1 MHLLWAIIFNISN
14 CRKQEFGREFVT
26 PSAQIGVIAY
36 LQRFGLQ
43 SPMEAAK
50 ISLYD
55 QSLFPSANPFVS
67 FVGIVSRLAALASI
81 ITMASTVSKD
91 SVRDFPIFRQ
101 IKAEILIANVVHVG
115 QTVRNYS
122 QWVRP
127 IIHEWLYIIPDASSY
142 FTDSLSSSHS
152 DTPIDVMCEYSP

>member
-1 MHLLWAIIFNISN
+1 
-14 CRKQEFGREFVT
+14 
-26 PSAQIGVIAY
+26 
-36 LQRFGLQ
+36 
-43 SPMEAAK
+43 MEAAK

-122 QWVRP
+122 Q
-127 IIHEWLYIIPDASSY
+127 
-142 FTDSLSSSHS
+142 
-152 DTPIDVMCEYSP
+152 